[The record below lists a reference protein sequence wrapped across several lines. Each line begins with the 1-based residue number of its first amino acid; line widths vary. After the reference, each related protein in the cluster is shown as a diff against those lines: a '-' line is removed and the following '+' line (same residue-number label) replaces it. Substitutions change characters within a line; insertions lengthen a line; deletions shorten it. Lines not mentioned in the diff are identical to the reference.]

1 MEQIILTGRSLT
13 AEQFYRVVFEKA
25 RVSIS
30 PEAQIQLKNSRQL
43 LFDLADSGVPIYGLS
58 TGVGWNKDAAVP
70 PSHYA
75 EYNRKL
81 ILSHCAGLPPF
92 AREEEVRAA
101 LLTRLNIFLLG
112 ATGISPEIPVFYADL
127 LNHQIH
133 PLIPEQ
139 GSVGQADLGL
149 MSFVGLT
156 ILGEGEVYYKG
167 EITEAKLALQHE
179 GLAPL
184 NALGARD
191 GLAIVST
198 NGLSLGQGMLVLKE
212 LEDLLQAAD
221 LIFCC
226 ALEALN
232 GNVSPFNPAVLQLK
246 GDEGMLETG
255 AALRKHLVGS
265 FLHQPDTKRHLQDPL
280 CFRNIAHIHGAVREM
295 LAYTKERMIRA
306 LNTTEDN
313 PSLIPDERR
322 ISPTANF
329 DPLNWVLG
337 MEGLAIALS
346 HMAHA
351 AGHRV
356 ARLGNPAFTELPRFL
371 APDGVLGFA
380 TIQKV
385 CAAQFAKIRHLS
397 VPASIDSFALAG
409 EIEDK
414 GTNAPYV
421 VQRLREMS
429 DSLRNILA
437 IELMHAAQGQDFR
450 IRDGKTLGEDTAI
463 AHAKVREVVPFL
475 DKDRVLTNDVIA
487 LHDLLAK
494 GGLF

>member
-1 MEQIILTGRSLT
+1 MEQIILTGSTLT

-25 RVSIS
+25 KVSIS
-30 PEAQIQLKNSRQL
+30 AQAQQRLIGSRHL
-43 LFDLADSGVPIYGLS
+43 LFDLTYSNTPIYGLN
-58 TGVGWNKDAAVP
+58 TGVGWNKDEAVP
-70 PSHYA
+70 ASHCA

-81 ILSHCAGLPPF
+81 ILSHCTGLPPY
-92 AREEEVRAA
+92 AREEDVRAA
-101 LLTRLNIFLLG
+101 LLTRLNILLLG
-112 ATGISPEIPVFYADL
+112 ATGISPEIPAFYADL

-139 GSVGQADLGL
+139 GSVGQADLAL

-156 ILGEGEVYYKG
+156 ILGEGQVHYKG
-167 EITEAKLALQHE
+167 EIAEAKLALEKE
-179 GLAPL
+179 GLTPL
-184 NALGARD
+184 DALGARD

-212 LEDLLQAAD
+212 LEDLLQTAD

-232 GNVSPFNPAVLQLK
+232 GNVCPFDEAVLQLK
-246 GDEGMLETG
+246 GDVGILETG
-255 AALRKHLVGS
+255 ATLRKYLAGS
-265 FLHQPDTKRHLQDPL
+265 FLYKSDAKRHLQDPL
-280 CFRNIAHIHGAVREM
+280 CFRNIVHIHGAVREM
-295 LAYTKERMIRA
+295 LDYTKERVRRA
-306 LNTTEDN
+306 LNTGEDN
-313 PSLIPDERR
+313 PSLLLDEKR

-329 DPLNWVLG
+329 EPLNWVLG
-337 MEGLAIALS
+337 MESLAIAIS

-356 ARLGNPAFTELPRFL
+356 ARLGNPAFTDLPRFL

-397 VPASIDSFALAG
+397 APASIDSFALAG

-421 VQRLREMS
+421 VQRLREML
-429 DSLRNILA
+429 DVLRNILA
-437 IELMHAAQGQDFR
+437 IELMHAAQGQNFR
-450 IRDGKTLGEDTAI
+450 LQAGKTLGKGTSA
-463 AHAKVREVVPFL
+463 AYAKVREIVPFL
-475 DKDRVLTNDVIA
+475 DKDRVLTDDVVA
-487 LHDLLAK
+487 LHALLAS
-494 GGLF
+494 GGLL